1 MANKYLDKV
10 LSWKP
15 IKSLIAFLKKLILP
29 GFDRVPIFDVGAFF
43 VKGIQKSSIS
53 TRAAATSYNF
63 FLAVFPA
70 ILFFFTIIPY
80 LPIDNFQEI
89 LMGLLA
95 DILPQSAFETIS
107 STVED
112 IVGRKHGSLLSVG
125 VILALYFS
133 TKGIRSLIEAFND
146 TYHFDEKRSFIKV
159 RLVSIFLVIIMSVII
174 IVAILMIIIGT
185 EALNFLAEKDIIHG
199 YFSYFL
205 IQSTRWIV
213 VIAMIFFTISF
224 IYYLAPAKRQRF
236 RFFSAGSTL
245 ATILS
250 LVTSLGFD
258 FYVNNFSKY
267 NALYGSIG
275 TLIVIMLWI
284 YFNAS
289 ILLVGFELNASIQHA
304 GTQNVLD
311 KLTQKAAAE
320 QN

>member
-1 MANKYLDKV
+1 MNNKYLVKI

-15 IKSLIAFLKKLILP
+15 IKSFIAFSKKLVLP

-43 VKGIQKSSIS
+43 VKGIQKSSITS
-53 TRAAATSYNF
+53 RAAATSYSF
-63 FLAVFPA
+63 FLAIFPA

-80 LPIDNFQEI
+80 LPIDNFYEI
-89 LMGLLA
+89 LMGLLG
-95 DILPQSAFETIS
+95 DILPQSAFDTIS

-112 IVGRKHGSLLSVG
+112 IISRKQGSLLSVG
-125 VILALYFS
+125 FILALYFS
-133 TKGIRSLIEAFND
+133 TKGIRSLIEAFNG
-146 TYHFDEKRSFIKV
+146 TYHYTDKRSFIKI
-159 RLVSIFLVIIMSVII
+159 RLVSVFLVILMSVII
-174 IVAILMIIIGT
+174 IVAILMIIVGT
-185 EALNFLAEKDIIHG
+185 EALNFLEEKDIIHG
-199 YFSYFL
+199 YFSYLL

-250 LVTSLGFD
+250 LITSLGFD

-284 YFNAS
+284 YFNGI
-289 ILLVGFELNASIQHA
+289 ILLIGFELNASIQHA
-304 GTQNVLD
+304 GTQSVMD
-311 KLTQKAAAE
+311 KLTQKAEAE